1 MVSPVATVPVDSEV
15 QFFDVCVEVGNAGD
29 SRGKH
34 ILLDNIHIEGD
45 TGVADGTYASALK
58 MTGTSGQDELPIL
71 RGIDLGNGA
80 KFTNWLEL
88 VQMTDCR
95 IYDFRIR
102 DNKWLGVQSSDAKF
116 DVTSSTG
123 LIDGADLTT

>member
-1 MVSPVATVPVDSEV
+1 V

-88 VQMTDCR
+88 VEMTDCA

-116 DVTSSTG
+116 DVTNSTG
-123 LIDGADLTT
+123 LINGADLTT